1 MKLSDLTGEVKIST
15 EHSHA
20 FVRTW
25 FAPEDKICIVGRRSE
40 KVGKYDTVSQ
50 SMLAKDFLSLNDKML
65 ESLIFDKD
73 GTKWNLY
80 FGIAPIKDDISLT
93 QRGNEENVAYVP
105 GMYAD
110 IDIKPGGFSSQEEII
125 QFLFSLALTPTAV
138 VGSGSG
144 GVHAYWKLAEGE
156 TGSKELIERWWAYLD
171 ESAGERSIDKLFD
184 LTRILRI
191 PGTVYFP
198 KEGTGSKVGTV
209 EILYLTG
216 NTYTEVQV
224 REISNDAFQIK
235 YDKRKKLIS
244 KDANARMEM
253 DSVARELLT
262 KRGKNQWQMW
272 RAISEV
278 EDYVNNNMPWSEILL
293 PHGWTHM
300 RTLRDGSNEWARPG
314 RKERSAVVDFED
326 SPVMSLLSSSPDTGL
341 EDLKDARIPITK
353 YRALLRLK
361 FNDQDRPMVDYIIDK
376 MEQDGF
382 I

>member
-1 MKLSDLTGEVKIST
+1 LKLSDLTGEVKIST

-50 SMLAKDFLSLNDKML
+50 SMLAKDFLSMNDKML

-80 FGIAPIKDDISLT
+80 FGIAPIKEDITLT
-93 QRGNEENVAYVP
+93 QRGSEDNVAYVP

-110 IDIKPGGFSSQEEII
+110 IDVKDGGFSSQDEII
-125 QFLFSLALTPTAV
+125 QFLFSLTLTPTIV

-144 GVHAYWKLAEGE
+144 GVHAYWKLAPGEEG
-156 TGSKELIERWWAYLD
+156 TKHLIERWWAYLD
-171 ESAGERSIDKLFD
+171 ETAGEKNIDKLFD

-198 KEGTGSKVGTV
+198 KEGTGSKVGAV

-216 NTYTEVQV
+216 NTYTVEQV
-224 REISNDAFQIK
+224 TEISSDAFQIK

-253 DSVARELLT
+253 DGVARELLS

-272 RAISEV
+272 RAIAEV
-278 EDYVNNNMPWSEILL
+278 EDYVNDHMPWSEILL
-293 PHGWTHM
+293 PYGWTHM

-314 RKERSAVVDFED
+314 RKERSAVVDYED
-326 SPVMSLLSSSPDTGL
+326 SPVMSLLSSSPETGL
-341 EDLKDARIPITK
+341 EDLKDAGIPITK

-361 FNDQDRPMVDYIIDK
+361 FNDQDRTMVDFIIDK
-376 MEQDGF
+376 MEKDGF